1 LPFIALASPE
11 VRGSSANDPQDSPV
25 NEIDG
30 VMKKII
36 NWFNRR

>member
-1 LPFIALASPE
+1 LPFIGLASPAIG
-11 VRGSSANDPQDSPV
+11 GSSENDPQDSPV
-25 NEIDG
+25 NGVDG